1 MAKIL
6 FINPNKWGRGIT
18 HIWIASHSGILK
30 RNNHIVKLFDSTFYS
45 NWSLNE
51 VQFQTDN
58 KMYKKTNYDDSLE
71 FNSNNIHSDLQQKIN
86 EFNPDF
92 IFWSAISSHIHG
104 EGEYVNIQN
113 GYDLLKNLVTKNAI
127 LLTGGLQA
135 TSAAEI
141 ILKKMPKINYLIRGE
156 TELVL
161 LEILNKFDNK
171 KNFKNYSKDLK
182 NIDGISFIENK
193 NFFQANKQKII
204 SNLDQ
209 LSPYDYDIFDN
220 QVLLRPY
227 NGRVVKGIDY
237 EMSRGCIYSCN
248 YCVETII
255 QKYYGF
261 EDFSSKTGA
270 IKNFKSYLRHKS
282 SKIIFDELTY
292 LNKIKNIELIR
303 CQDTNFLTN
312 DRNVLCELAE
322 LIDKSDLD
330 IKFYIETRPE
340 GINEKSIELLKKL
353 KVDGVGMGVELSDS
367 DFREDE
373 LNRFADQEK
382 TINAFKLLKEKNIK
396 RTAYN
401 IIGLP
406 NQDEKS
412 ILRTIEFNKI
422 LNPDNITVAYYSP
435 YYGTK
440 SQKKGNELGL
450 FEDYETDVD
459 SALRSKSKAENV
471 LPINRLDYYKRQF
484 VSLVRND
491 FKK

>member
-30 RNNHIVKLFDSTFYS
+30 RNNHNVELFDATFYS

-58 KMYKKTNYDDSLE
+58 KMYKKTNYDEFLK
-71 FNSNNIHSDLQQKIN
+71 FNSNNILEDLQKKIN
-86 EFNPDF
+86 QSNPDF

-113 GYDLLKNLVTKNAI
+113 GYDLIKNLDIKEAI

-135 TSAAEI
+135 TSATEI
-141 ILKKMPKINYLIRGE
+141 ILNKMPKINYLIGGE
-156 TELVL
+156 SELVL
-161 LEILNKFDNK
+161 LEILNNFENQKKIKNNK
-171 KNFKNYSKDLK
+171 IDFN
-182 NIDGISFIENK
+182 NIDGISYINK
-193 NFFQANKQKII
+193 KKFFQNKKQKII
-204 SNLDQ
+204 NNLDQ
-209 LSPYDYDIFDN
+209 ISPYDYDIFDN
-220 QVLLRPY
+220 QVFNRPY
-227 NGRVVKGIDY
+227 NGQVIKAVDF

-261 EDFSSKTGA
+261 QDFSSKTGA
-270 IKNFKSYLRHKS
+270 INNFKSYLRCKS
-282 SKIIFDELTY
+282 AKIIFDELTY
-292 LNKIKNIELIR
+292 LNKVKNIELIR

-312 DRNVLCELAE
+312 DRNVLIELAE
-322 LIDKSDLD
+322 LIDKSDLN
-330 IKFYIETRPE
+330 IKIYIETRPE
-340 GINEKSIELLKKL
+340 GINEKSIDLLKKL

-367 DFREDE
+367 SFREDE
-373 LNRFADQEK
+373 LNRFANQQK
-382 TINAFKLLKEKNIK
+382 TINAFKLLKKNNIK

-406 NQDEKS
+406 NQKEES
-412 ILRTIEFNKI
+412 ILKTIEFNKI

-440 SQKKGNELGL
+440 TQKKGKELGL
-450 FEDYETDVD
+450 FDEYETDVD
-459 SALRSKSKAENV
+459 SALRSKSKADDA
-471 LPINRLDYYKRQF
+471 LPISRLDYYKKQF
-484 VSLVRND
+484 VTLVRND
-491 FKK
+491 AF

>member
-1 MAKIL
+1 MSKIL

-30 RNNHIVKLFDSTFYS
+30 RNNHDVELFDSTFYS

-58 KMYKKTNYDDSLE
+58 KMYKQTNYDQFLKL
-71 FNSNNIHSDLQQKIN
+71 NSNDIVEDLQKKIN
-86 EFNPDF
+86 KFNPDF

-113 GYDLLKNLVTKNAI
+113 GYDLLKNLDTKNAI
-127 LLTGGLQA
+127 LITGGLQA

-141 ILKKMPKINYLIRGE
+141 ILKKMPKINYLISGE
-156 TELVL
+156 SELVL
-161 LEILNKFDNK
+161 LEILN
-171 KNFKNYSKDLK
+171 NFRSNSKELK
-182 NIDGISFIENK
+182 DTDGICYIKNN
-193 NFFQANKQKII
+193 NFFQNNKQKII
-204 SNLDQ
+204 NDLNQ
-209 LSPYDYDIFDN
+209 LSPYDYDIFDD
-220 QVLLRPY
+220 QVLNRPY
-227 NGRVVKGIDY
+227 NGKVVKGIDY

-261 EDFSSKTGA
+261 EETSPKTGA

-282 SKIIFDELTY
+282 SKTIFDEFNY
-292 LNKIKNIELIR
+292 LNKVKNIELIR

-312 DRNVLCELAE
+312 DRSVLTELSE
-322 LIDKSDLD
+322 LINKSDLD
-330 IKFYIETRPE
+330 IKIYIETRPE

-353 KVDGVGMGVELSDS
+353 KVDGVGMGIELADNT
-367 DFREDE
+367 FREDE
-373 LNRFADQEK
+373 LNRFADQKK
-382 TINAFKLLKEKNIK
+382 TVNAFKLLKENNIK

-406 NQDEKS
+406 NQDENS

-459 SALRSKSKAENV
+459 SALRSKSKSDDV
-471 LPINRLDYYKRQF
+471 LPVKRLDYYKKQF
-484 VSLVRND
+484 VSLVRNNVNQ
-491 FKK
+491 

>member
-1 MAKIL
+1 MSKIL

-30 RNNHIVKLFDSTFYS
+30 RNNHDVELFDSTFYS

-58 KMYKKTNYDDSLE
+58 KMYKQTNYDQFLKL
-71 FNSNNIHSDLQQKIN
+71 NSNDIVEDLQKKIN
-86 EFNPDF
+86 KFNPDF

-113 GYDLLKNLVTKNAI
+113 GYDLLKNLDTKNAI
-127 LLTGGLQA
+127 LITGGLQA

-141 ILKKMPKINYLIRGE
+141 ILKKMPKINYLISGE
-156 TELVL
+156 SELVL
-161 LEILNKFDNK
+161 LEILN
-171 KNFKNYSKDLK
+171 NFRSNSKELK
-182 NIDGISFIENK
+182 DTDGICYIKNN
-193 NFFQANKQKII
+193 NFFQNNKQKII
-204 SNLDQ
+204 NDLNQ
-209 LSPYDYDIFDN
+209 LSPYDYDIFDD
-220 QVLLRPY
+220 QVLNRPY
-227 NGRVVKGIDY
+227 NGKVVKGIDY

-261 EDFSSKTGA
+261 EETSPKTGA

-282 SKIIFDELTY
+282 SKTIFDEFNY
-292 LNKIKNIELIR
+292 LNKVKNIELIR

-312 DRNVLCELAE
+312 DRSVLTELSE
-322 LIDKSDLD
+322 LINKSDLD
-330 IKFYIETRPE
+330 IKIYIETRPE

-353 KVDGVGMGVELSDS
+353 KVDGVGMGIELADNT
-367 DFREDE
+367 FREDE
-373 LNRFADQEK
+373 LNRFADQKK
-382 TINAFKLLKEKNIK
+382 TVNAFKLLKENNIK

-406 NQDEKS
+406 NQDENS
-412 ILRTIEFNKI
+412 ILKTIEFNKI

-459 SALRSKSKAENV
+459 SALRSKSKSDDV
-471 LPINRLDYYKRQF
+471 LPVKRLDYYKKQF
-484 VSLVRND
+484 VSLVRNNVNQ
-491 FKK
+491 